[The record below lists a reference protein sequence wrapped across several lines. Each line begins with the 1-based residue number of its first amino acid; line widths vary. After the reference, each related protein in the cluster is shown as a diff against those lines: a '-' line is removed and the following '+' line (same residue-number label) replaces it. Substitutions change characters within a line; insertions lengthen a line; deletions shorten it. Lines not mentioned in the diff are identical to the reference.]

1 MNDKGNSEHGNE
13 ATIAGMLRMPPQYI
27 DSECYRLL
35 NAPSL
40 PEWHV
45 GSRGRAAY
53 WKGGY
58 ETN

>member
-1 MNDKGNSEHGNE
+1 MNGKGNSEHGNE
-13 ATIAGMLRMPPQYI
+13 ATIAGMFRMTPEYI
-27 DSECYRLL
+27 DLEYYRLL

-45 GSRGRAAY
+45 SSRGGAAY